1 MKKNKANR
9 NSAPPRANCAARK
22 RRQPKVNRK
31 HKDRLFRLIFSDR
44 KNLLQ
49 LYNAMRGSNY
59 DDPDELTITTNRNV
73 IYLGM
78 KNDISFI
85 IDDVL
90 NLYEHQASFN
100 PNMGLRGFLY
110 LADAYRKY
118 IDTNNIHLYGSS
130 AVKIPVPQ
138 YIVFYNGTKAEPD
151 RQEIR
156 LSDLFEKANGIE
168 PCIEITA
175 VMLNI
180 NRGHNHELMEK
191 CRVLWEYSEFVGRI
205 RENQKAYPTLED
217 AVNAAVES
225 SIRDNILAEFLKA
238 HRAEVIEVVLTEY
251 NEKGYIAY
259 EKKLSHKEGWTKG
272 FADGEFKKLVQQVCK
287 KLSKGKTPA
296 QIAEDLEEDLDAITE
311 ICNTARTFAPDYDP
325 DQIFTAIRGDDTQD
339 EDDILYY

>member
-1 MKKNKANR
+1 MKKNKAKR
-9 NSAPPRANCAARK
+9 NFAKPRADYASKK

-44 KNLLQ
+44 SNLLQ
-49 LYNAMRGSNY
+49 LYNAMRGSDY
-59 DDPDELTITTNRNV
+59 DNPDDLTITTSENV

-118 IDTNNIHLYGSS
+118 VEANNIHLYGSK
-130 AVKIPVPQ
+130 AVKLPVPQ
-138 YIVFYNGTKAEPD
+138 YVVFYNGTKTEPD

-156 LSDLFEKANGIE
+156 LSDLFEKTKGIE
-168 PCIEITA
+168 PCVEVTA
-175 VMLNI
+175 IMLNI
-180 NRGHNHELMEK
+180 NRGHNRELMEK
-191 CRVLWEYSEFVGRI
+191 CRILWEYAEFIARI
-205 RENQKAYPTLED
+205 RDNQKVYSTLED

-251 NEKGYIAY
+251 DEKGYIEY
-259 EKKLSHKEGWTKG
+259 EKKLSHEEGL
-272 FADGEFKKLVQQVCK
+272 ADGEIKKLVQIICK
-287 KLSKGKTPA
+287 KLSKGKSPA
-296 QIAEDLEEDLDAITE
+296 QIAEDLEEDLDTVTE
-311 ICNTARTFAPDYDP
+311 ICDAAGNFAPDYDC
-325 DQIFTAIRGDDTQD
+325 DKVFASIKGDEAQD
-339 EDDILYY
+339 DDILYYP

>member
-1 MKKNKANR
+1 MKKNKAKR
-9 NSAPPRANCAARK
+9 NFAKPGAGSASKK

-49 LYNAMRGSNY
+49 LYNAIRGSSY
-59 DDPDELTITTNRNV
+59 DNPDDLTVTTSRNV

-110 LADAYRKY
+110 LADSYRKY
-118 IDTNNIHLYGSS
+118 VEMNDIYLYGST
-130 AVKIPVPQ
+130 AVRLPVPQ
-138 YIVFYNGTKAEPD
+138 YVVFYNGTRSEPD
-151 RQEIR
+151 RKELR
-156 LSDLFEKANGIE
+156 LSDLFEKVEGIE
-168 PCIEITA
+168 PCVEVTA

-180 NRGHNHELMEK
+180 NRGHNRELMDK
-191 CRVLWEYSEFVGRI
+191 CSPLWEYAEFVGRI
-205 RENQKAYPTLED
+205 RANQSIYTSLED

-251 NEKGYIAY
+251 DEKGYIAY
-259 EKKLSHKEGWTKG
+259 EKRLSHAKG
-272 FADGEFKKLVQQVCK
+272 VEDGEFRKLVQQVCK

-296 QIAEDLEEDLDAITE
+296 QIAEDLEEDIHTVAE
-311 ICNTARTFAPDYDP
+311 ICDAAVPFAPDYDC
-325 DQIFTAIRGDDTQD
+325 DKIVIAIKGDESQEQD
-339 EDDILYY
+339 DDFLF